1 MFLFGITTRLLRRRG
16 SVAEAGRDRWMT
28 PVCFADLKSTRRPVR
43 RAQCQGHMATWKH
56 PLSLLQIAR
65 R

>member
-1 MFLFGITTRLLRRRG
+1 MFLFGTTARLLARRG
-16 SVAEAGRDRWMT
+16 FVAEAGRDRWMT

-43 RAQCQGHMATWKH
+43 RAQCQGRMATWGH
-56 PLSLLQIAR
+56 PLSLPQIIR